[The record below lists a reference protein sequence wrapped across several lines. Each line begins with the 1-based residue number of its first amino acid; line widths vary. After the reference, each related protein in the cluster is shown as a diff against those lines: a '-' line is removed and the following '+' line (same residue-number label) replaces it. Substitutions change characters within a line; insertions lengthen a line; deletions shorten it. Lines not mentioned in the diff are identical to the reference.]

1 MRLPLTLLPALAV
14 MITGMQ
20 SMPAP
25 KPDGLEIGVPADTIP
40 VANASL
46 SFSLDRLLVPVAGLG
61 PSDLRDSFRQ
71 GRSGGRR
78 HNAIDIMA
86 PHGTPVIAASSGTIA
101 HKGFNRLGGRVLYVL
116 TPDGRYAL
124 YYAHL
129 DGYAGGIE
137 DGTIVSQGDTLGYVG
152 STGNARAPHL
162 HFQVLE
168 VRPGRHPHSGS
179 RPVNPYTLLRESRL
193 YDESPPAVRG

>member
-1 MRLPLTLLPALAV
+1 MRLPLALLPPLAFALA
-14 MITGMQ
+14 GLQ
-20 SMPAP
+20 SATPQGSATSTSV
-25 KPDGLEIGVPADTIP
+25 VPTDTIP

-46 SFSLDRLLVPVAGLG
+46 GHSLDRLLVPVAGLV
-61 PSDLRDSFRQ
+61 PADLRDSFSQ

-86 PHGTPVIAASSGTIA
+86 PRGTPALAASDGTIA

-116 TPDGRYAL
+116 SPDGRHAF

-129 DGYAGGIE
+129 DGYADGIE
-137 DGTIVSQGDTLGYVG
+137 DGVSVRRGDTLGYVG
-152 STGNARAPHL
+152 ATGNARASHL

-168 VRPGRHPHSGS
+168 TQPGRHPHSGS
-179 RPVNPYTLLRESRL
+179 RPINPYELLRDSRL